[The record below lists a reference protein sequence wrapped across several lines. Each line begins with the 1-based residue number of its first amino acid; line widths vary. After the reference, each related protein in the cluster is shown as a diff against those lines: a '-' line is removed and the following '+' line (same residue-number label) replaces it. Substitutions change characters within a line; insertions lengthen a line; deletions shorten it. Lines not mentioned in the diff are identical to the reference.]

1 MQCLQTDV
9 RSCESEVTRL
19 VADTEAICTFLDEKV
34 GHFEDYV
41 SSLAVF
47 ADRVEITI
55 GWRDP
60 RRTVVRAREIAWVRK
75 GSFAQKN
82 VITIMPVSGPAYEL
96 VADWDRAMKL
106 EIIEALKSI
115 TPVPSRT
122 GDGGAS
128 GTSAGGSA
136 V

>member
-60 RRTVVRAREIAWVRK
+60 RSTVVWAREIAWVRK

-96 VADWDRAMKL
+96 VAYWDRAMKL

>member
-1 MQCLQTDV
+1 MQTDV
-9 RSCESEVTRL
+9 RSCAYEVTKL
-19 VADTEAICTFLDEKV
+19 VADAEAICTFLDEKV

-55 GWRDP
+55 GWREP
-60 RRTVVRAREIAWVRK
+60 RSTVVRAGEIAWVRK

-115 TPVPSRT
+115 TPVPSRK

-128 GTSAGGSA
+128 GTSAVGSA

>member
-1 MQCLQTDV
+1 M
-9 RSCESEVTRL
+9 
-19 VADTEAICTFLDEKV
+19 ADTEAICTFLDEKV

>member
-1 MQCLQTDV
+1 MQTDV
-9 RSCESEVTRL
+9 RSCAYEVTRL

-60 RRTVVRAREIAWVRK
+60 RSTVVRAEDIAWVRK

-106 EIIEALKSI
+106 EIIEALKFI

-128 GTSAGGSA
+128 GTSAVGSA